1 MKQHELIME
10 YVKEFGAIVPAKVG
24 GRIYHMTMFG
34 SEVSKRC
41 RELRA
46 AKKLV
51 SHGEGKFEVFL
62 LPPTEQLPLI

>member
-24 GRIYHMTMFG
+24 GRAFHNGFFG
-34 SEVSKRC
+34 SETSKRC

-46 AKKLV
+46 QKKLV
-51 SHGEGKFEVFL
+51 SRSEGKFEVFFI
-62 LPPTEQLPLI
+62 PPAEQLPLI